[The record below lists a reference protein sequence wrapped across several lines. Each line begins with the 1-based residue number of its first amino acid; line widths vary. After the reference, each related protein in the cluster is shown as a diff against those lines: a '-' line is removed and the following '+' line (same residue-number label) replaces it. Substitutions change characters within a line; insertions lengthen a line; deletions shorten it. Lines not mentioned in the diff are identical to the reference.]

1 MHHLRSKY
9 KYLVKSQT
17 PHTKTDHQ
25 KINTVSKKTKLLL
38 KIRNI
43 LPIFFKPTTTVS
55 RELIIIPKV
64 RYESL
69 IKNEQLKETKS
80 IQDEEVQNRNRRQ
93 KNIHTSQRENLEN
106 DLIEQEGDVKI
117 NETEKQRSDPIM
129 DNIQIEKRIKVNR
142 RKSGIQKGSG
152 KSYVKMSPL
161 QFSNKNLSFPL

>member
-1 MHHLRSKY
+1 MFE
-9 KYLVKSQT
+9 
-17 PHTKTDHQ
+17 PA
-25 KINTVSKKTKLLL
+25 
-38 KIRNI
+38 
-43 LPIFFKPTTTVS
+43 TTVS

-69 IKNEQLKETKS
+69 NKNEQLKETKS

-106 DLIEQEGDVKI
+106 NLIEQEGDVKI
-117 NETEKQRSDPIM
+117 NETEKQRSDPSM

>member
-1 MHHLRSKY
+1 M
-9 KYLVKSQT
+9 
-17 PHTKTDHQ
+17 
-25 KINTVSKKTKLLL
+25 
-38 KIRNI
+38 
-43 LPIFFKPTTTVS
+43 S
-55 RELIIIPKV
+55 RELILIPKV

-106 DLIEQEGDVKI
+106 NLIEQEGDVKI
-117 NETEKQRSDPIM
+117 NETEKQRSDTIM

-152 KSYVKMSPL
+152 KSYEKMSPL